1 MDAAHQSPRRA
12 PRACS
17 TCTRRAECGC
27 LLVMTLGF
35 LLSWTAFRQ
44 LGNSRDL
51 PIRRKS
57 VVLENRGMN
66 SLGITQPPPGDENCW
81 RRRGGRAGLRSLSFS
96 PGFWTQAGA
105 PDRRQRSRANSK
117 AGSAWGTA
125 CRPQPRPNG
134 LSALNSAFCDE
145 LT

>member
-1 MDAAHQSPRRA
+1 
-12 PRACS
+12 
-17 TCTRRAECGC
+17 
-27 LLVMTLGF
+27 MTLGF

-66 SLGITQPPPGDENCW
+66 SLEGITQPPPGDESAVQM
-81 RRRGGRAGLRSLSFS
+81 RELL
-96 PGFWTQAGA
+96 A
-105 PDRRQRSRANSK
+105 PPRRSRGPMSNLV
-117 AGSAWGTA
+117 SAE
-125 CRPQPRPNG
+125 P
-134 LSALNSAFCDE
+134 